1 MSSNSRALPAFPF
14 FESFVCSSLRL
25 PAIYCSIC
33 YVYLLSHFICAH
45 IFLSSFPHMRH
56 VYLCV
61 VVFRWS
67 ETFIHFGWRLIDVSA
82 REKKIKIILF
92 AVCTLHKEH
101 FADGIL
107 HLWISICAAPSS
119 QSAQKL
125 QYEFH
130 KTENKTKTGIE
141 ECEMKCNH
149 KYWIDC
155 TIISD
160 AKMIFF

>member
-1 MSSNSRALPAFPF
+1 MRNHTRGCYQFFNIVPKPCKPKLDWELQWNLHSSFRKLNRGTEYLSSNSRALPAFPF

-92 AVCTLHKEH
+92 AVCTLHK
-101 FADGIL
+101 
-107 HLWISICAAPSS
+107 
-119 QSAQKL
+119 
-125 QYEFH
+125 
-130 KTENKTKTGIE
+130 
-141 ECEMKCNH
+141 
-149 KYWIDC
+149 
-155 TIISD
+155 
-160 AKMIFF
+160 